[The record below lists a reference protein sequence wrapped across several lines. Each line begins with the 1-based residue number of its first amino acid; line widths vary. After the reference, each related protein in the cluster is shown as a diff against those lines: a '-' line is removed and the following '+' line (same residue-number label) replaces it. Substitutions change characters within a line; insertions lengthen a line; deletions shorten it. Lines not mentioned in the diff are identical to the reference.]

1 MNVIITLLLLPF
13 RLLTGLWKILTYP
26 FKALFNRIYGP
37 PPMMMG
43 GPPVDHSAPD
53 MTEEESGMRGQKLYF
68 LISVFFIVAVTW
80 AIYAEIDEQVRAEG
94 IIVTPSDVQHVQ
106 SRLPG
111 YVVEIMVKLGSF
123 VEEGEVM
130 FRLEDEDVLAN
141 FADNEISLYAAR
153 ASEIRLTAEML
164 GHEQAVFPAELIKVA
179 PDAVAKE
186 QSLFQSRRAAI
197 ESRLSVLRE
206 AVETLERSIAEKLA
220 EARISSSQ
228 AMLISEEIAL
238 LKPLVEA
245 GHEPRASLL
254 SARTRH
260 QQAEGAAELARLA
273 ADAHRSDL
281 AGKIREMESLQIS
294 FRAEAAEGLV
304 DAQTKAAQFLSRKD
318 ALQGKVR
325 HADIRAPLSG
335 TVSAVHIK
343 TRGAVVQAGTVLAD
357 IVPAEAALLVRAQIP
372 PQKVASVQPGQTAR
386 ISLSA
391 YDPSRYGVL
400 MGVVERVANN
410 TTQMENQMPFYETM
424 IVIPKAELT
433 KSAKKPEIVAGM
445 PLTVDILGEKRTIM
459 NYIMTPIQK
468 SLSVAFREQ

>member
-94 IIVTPSDVQHVQ
+94 IIVPPSDVQHVQ

-111 YVVEIMVKLGSF
+111 SVVEIMVKLGSF

-206 AVETLERSIAEKLA
+206 AVETLERSIAEKVA

-372 PQKVASVQPGQTAR
+372 PQKVAAVQPGQTAR

>member
-1 MNVIITLLLLPF
+1 
-13 RLLTGLWKILTYP
+13 
-26 FKALFNRIYGP
+26 
-37 PPMMMG
+37 
-43 GPPVDHSAPD
+43 
-53 MTEEESGMRGQKLYF
+53 
-68 LISVFFIVAVTW
+68 
-80 AIYAEIDEQVRAEG
+80 
-94 IIVTPSDVQHVQ
+94 
-106 SRLPG
+106 
-111 YVVEIMVKLGSF
+111 
-123 VEEGEVM
+123 M

-197 ESRLSVLRE
+197 ESRLSVLHE
-206 AVETLERSIAEKLA
+206 AVETLERSIAEKVA

-273 ADAHRSDL
+273 ADARRSDL

-294 FRAEAAEGLV
+294 FRAEAAGGLV

-357 IVPAEAALLVRAQIP
+357 IFPAEAALLVRAQIP

-424 IVIPKAELT
+424 IVIPKAEFT

>member
-1 MNVIITLLLLPF
+1 
-13 RLLTGLWKILTYP
+13 
-26 FKALFNRIYGP
+26 
-37 PPMMMG
+37 
-43 GPPVDHSAPD
+43 
-53 MTEEESGMRGQKLYF
+53 
-68 LISVFFIVAVTW
+68 
-80 AIYAEIDEQVRAEG
+80 
-94 IIVTPSDVQHVQ
+94 
-106 SRLPG
+106 
-111 YVVEIMVKLGSF
+111 
-123 VEEGEVM
+123 
-130 FRLEDEDVLAN
+130 
-141 FADNEISLYAAR
+141 
-153 ASEIRLTAEML
+153 
-164 GHEQAVFPAELIKVA
+164 
-179 PDAVAKE
+179 
-186 QSLFQSRRAAI
+186 
-197 ESRLSVLRE
+197 
-206 AVETLERSIAEKLA
+206 
-220 EARISSSQ
+220 
-228 AMLISEEIAL
+228 
-238 LKPLVEA
+238 
-245 GHEPRASLL
+245 
-254 SARTRH
+254 
-260 QQAEGAAELARLA
+260 
-273 ADAHRSDL
+273 
-281 AGKIREMESLQIS
+281 MESLQIS
-294 FRAEAAEGLV
+294 FRAEAAGGLV
-304 DAQTKAAQFLSRKD
+304 DAQTKAAQFLSRND

-424 IVIPKAELT
+424 IVIPKAEFT

>member
-1 MNVIITLLLLPF
+1 
-13 RLLTGLWKILTYP
+13 
-26 FKALFNRIYGP
+26 
-37 PPMMMG
+37 MMMG

-111 YVVEIMVKLGSF
+111 SIVEIMVKLGSF

-197 ESRLSVLRE
+197 ESRLSVLHE
-206 AVETLERSIAEKLA
+206 AVETLERSIAEKVA

-273 ADAHRSDL
+273 ADARRSDL

-294 FRAEAAEGLV
+294 FRTEAAGGLV

-400 MGVVERVANN
+400 IG
-410 TTQMENQMPFYETM
+410 
-424 IVIPKAELT
+424 
-433 KSAKKPEIVAGM
+433 G
-445 PLTVDILGEKRTIM
+445 G
-459 NYIMTPIQK
+459 
-468 SLSVAFREQ
+468 

>member
-111 YVVEIMVKLGSF
+111 SVVEIMVKLGSF

-206 AVETLERSIAEKLA
+206 AVETLERSIAEKVA

-357 IVPAEAALLVRAQIP
+357 IVPAEVALLVRAQIP